1 MKTYPIAIELTVW
14 FDLGLSQYEIA
25 LDETPTIS
33 IKKTDDVLHTKGLSP
48 AEVGSLIE
56 AIESLRVPVAE
67 ETEAKLADKGSS
79 SYELIVESAHFS
91 LEYNWESA
99 DLENSDV
106 FASVEKLA
114 ALIEGL
120 GLITE

>member
-67 ETEAKLADKGSS
+67 EAEAKLADKGSS

-99 DLENSDV
+99 DLENSGV

>member
-25 LDETPTIS
+25 LDDTPTIS
-33 IKKTDDVLHTKGLSP
+33 VKKTDDVLHTKGLSP

-67 ETEAKLADKGSS
+67 EAEAKLADKGSL

-99 DLENSDV
+99 DLENSGV

>member
-33 IKKTDDVLHTKGLSP
+33 VKKTDDVLHTKGLSP
-48 AEVGSLIE
+48 AEVTLLIE
-56 AIESLRVPVAE
+56 AIESLKVPVTE
-67 ETEAKLADKGSS
+67 ESEAKLADKSSS

-91 LEYNWESA
+91 LEYNWETA
-99 DLENSDV
+99 DSESSTV

-114 ALIEGL
+114 TLIEVL
-120 GLITE
+120 GVISE

>member
-25 LDETPTIS
+25 LDDTPTIS
-33 IKKTDDVLHTKGLSP
+33 VKKTDDVLHTKGLSP

-67 ETEAKLADKGSS
+67 EAEAKLADKGSS

-99 DLENSDV
+99 DLENSGV